1 MGNASSIPEEDS
13 IGEQIFQF
21 AEKCLGIDDIA
32 KLEKITG
39 MVVYSGASAE
49 ELKELIERDQNELER
64 RLRESAESIIHEEKQ
79 SQSNT
84 PSKDQNRSVEGQQ
97 PRVNQIESSS
107 SKRPSSRS
115 TQNNSSFPK
124 KRDELIAHFERLYPT
139 IDSRNVVDELLKLS
153 EDEINH
159 VVSSP
164 AELKNFMTICM
175 CSVEESEQGAT
186 SSKLDSFDSLEKLNL
201 EHMEHMSKAELRD
214 EDVQLLIGNHLFNR
228 VNKLHPSKAECF
240 TGVLMELDKD
250 LILQLLVSAPKLHKN
265 LAVIITE
272 MNDRGTLKQG

>member
-21 AEKCLGIDDIA
+21 AEKCLRIDDIA

-49 ELKELIERDQNELER
+49 ELRELIERDQNELER

-97 PRVNQIESSS
+97 ARVNQIESSS

-186 SSKLDSFDSLEKLNL
+186 SSKLDSFDSLEK
-201 EHMEHMSKAELRD
+201 
-214 EDVQLLIGNHLFNR
+214 
-228 VNKLHPSKAECF
+228 
-240 TGVLMELDKD
+240 
-250 LILQLLVSAPKLHKN
+250 
-265 LAVIITE
+265 
-272 MNDRGTLKQG
+272 